1 MKKIKEFTDKL
12 KDPLEFVRLKLVFVG
27 ILLIAG
33 MMLDG
38 R

>member
-1 MKKIKEFTDKL
+1 MKLRKFWDKL
-12 KDPLEFVRLKLVFVG
+12 KDPLEYIRLKLVLVG

>member
-1 MKKIKEFTDKL
+1 MKKIKRFWDKL
-12 KDPLEFVRLKLVFVG
+12 TDPLEYIRLKLAVVG